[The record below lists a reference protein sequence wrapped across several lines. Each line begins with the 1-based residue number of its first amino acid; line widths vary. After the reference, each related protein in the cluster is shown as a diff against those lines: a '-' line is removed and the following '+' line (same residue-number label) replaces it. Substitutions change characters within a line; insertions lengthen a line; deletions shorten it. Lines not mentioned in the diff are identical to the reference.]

1 MVKPKVK
8 ILLAYFKPTYLFK
21 NDLLIPVH
29 AGRAVAMLESRD
41 GFLTPEQIK
50 WMQKNTIGDDSGDNI
65 SRLNRNFCEMTVQYW
80 AWKNFDAVGN
90 PDFIGFM
97 QYRR

>member
-1 MVKPKVK
+1 M
-8 ILLAYFKPTYLFK
+8 
-21 NDLLIPVH
+21 
-29 AGRAVAMLESRD
+29 
-41 GFLTPEQIK
+41 TPEQIK

-97 QYRR
+97 QYRRQLILSSLGKILKETIMTGVIQCLR

>member
-29 AGRAVAMLESRD
+29 AGRAVAMSEARD
-41 GFLTPEQIK
+41 GFLTPE
-50 WMQKNTIGDDSGDNI
+50 
-65 SRLNRNFCEMTVQYW
+65 V
-80 AWKNFDAVGN
+80 DAKEY
-90 PDFIGFM
+90 DW
-97 QYRR
+97 R

>member
-29 AGRAVAMLESRD
+29 AGRAVAMSESRNRLS
-41 GFLTPEQIK
+41 GCKRIRLAMIVV
-50 WMQKNTIGDDSGDNI
+50 TI
-65 SRLNRNFCEMTVQYW
+65 FPV
-80 AWKNFDAVGN
+80 
-90 PDFIGFM
+90 
-97 QYRR
+97 

>member
-29 AGRAVAMLESRD
+29 AGRAVRVP
-41 GFLTPEQIK
+41 GRF
-50 WMQKNTIGDDSGDNI
+50 
-65 SRLNRNFCEMTVQYW
+65 
-80 AWKNFDAVGN
+80 FDAGT
-90 PDFIGFM
+90 D
-97 QYRR
+97 